1 MEQVTVCSICNSQ
14 DVEELKETRKPPFP
28 DTDTGFS
35 VSQRA
40 SIITACHNIS
50 ISDFPASFGTR
61 KWLGGPLVAVT
72 VGSQWVTI
80 CDDRGTWDNDTQY
93 LVRSCSKIHI
103 LSMFFAGSKGYPMVL
118 PGSSRIFQDLPG
130 TIGDHGDHG
139 APRMQAL
146 LPRIR
151 ATGLDGNPWS
161 VGAQEFDGGHPL

>member
-1 MEQVTVCSICNSQ
+1 
-14 DVEELKETRKPPFP
+14 
-28 DTDTGFS
+28 
-35 VSQRA
+35 
-40 SIITACHNIS
+40 
-50 ISDFPASFGTR
+50 
-61 KWLGGPLVAVT
+61 
-72 VGSQWVTI
+72 
-80 CDDRGTWDNDTQY
+80 
-93 LVRSCSKIHI
+93 
-103 LSMFFAGSKGYPMVL
+103 MFFAGSKGYPMVL